1 MTHLEHVSA
10 AGIRFDTGVQYLT
23 KRAPGLR
30 YERLPIR
37 KSTSAV
43 DLHANQRAA
52 MHPHLGQLPRAQP
65 FEKARRAARDTPNR
79 DIRSAAVTSRERPTR
94 PGCPD

>member
-10 AGIRFDTGVQYLT
+10 AGIRFDTEVQYLT

-52 MHPHLGQLPRAQP
+52 MHLHPRTTPA
-65 FEKARRAARDTPNR
+65 RAAPREGASGGARYAKPGYPLSCRHLTGEAY
-79 DIRSAAVTSRERPTR
+79 AARLS
-94 PGCPD
+94 